1 LADNYQ
7 LSANRLKI
15 ENRARLY
22 GLLRFVYAL
31 LAGGVCAFAVILLP
45 LAAANAKDVIDA
57 FDNGTAGAGEIVWLA
72 MYGVSFLGLIVGAI
86 TVLSCFLRGL
96 KAMLT
101 LFIPV
106 KVPQDLYLGTPQQPS
121 RSTVGAKTVYQ
132 DLFKHRTISTYTALP
147 GFVARVAQLVSSR
160 LRYATPPM
168 HRPIRAFLGVKA
180 IVLTLLLCLPAILA
194 LPVLEDLFADMLGDP
209 GLAKHL
215 TATSVPWLLL
225 GVVLGG
231 RVIRFL
237 VLLAMM
243 PAAPRVEVQEQRVH
257 MENTGNPVNF
267 FNHAN
272 EAVEDERVAD
282 FPNRMY
288 KAVRPDIGTAR
299 PGETKQFRGFMLYE
313 TQPWPMKTG
322 GALACIIAGMG
333 GAFMGAV
340 GLAALVLMPVNPLVK
355 ASVYDI
361 GMWMLGA
368 LVACVVASRLMA
380 EARSLQLV
388 YRFRSAFLLM
398 DFNGTYTSSEI
409 GLGDGRGGQLH
420 ARRSSMQSDT
430 YLTLYASS
438 LVTECYGPKALQQQL
453 RYIVSAEVNDDLK
466 QLTGTLVKRFQTYA
480 DSGASL
486 PGVRIDPQAQQ
497 LIQANAMIE
506 EATAAAKKRGRKLGK
521 SKHAEQP
528 QIDITP
534 PPQIDA
540 DAEGPPEA

>member
-1 LADNYQ
+1 MADNYQ

-31 LAGGVCAFAVILLP
+31 LAAGVCAVAFLLLP
-45 LAAANAKDVIDA
+45 VSLANAKEKIEAIND
-57 FDNGTAGAGEIVWLA
+57 GTAGMAEAVWLV
-72 MYGVSFLGLIVGAI
+72 MYGVAVVGFVVGAI
-86 TVLSCFLRGL
+86 TALSCFLRGL

-106 KVPQDLYLGTPQQPS
+106 KVPQDLYLGAPQQPS

-180 IVLTLLLCLPAILA
+180 IVLTLLLCLPAFLS
-194 LPVLEDLFADMLGDP
+194 LPLLEPAFEDMLGDP
-209 GLAKHL
+209 ELAKHI

-225 GVVLGG
+225 AVVVGG

-267 FNHAN
+267 FNHAS

-333 GAFMGAV
+333 GALMGAV

-361 GMWMLGA
+361 GMWMLGG

-420 ARRSSMQSDT
+420 ARRSAMQSDT
-430 YLTLYASS
+430 YLTLFASS
-438 LVTECYGPKALQQQL
+438 LVTECYGPKALQQQM

-506 EATAAAKKRGRKLGK
+506 EATAAAKKRGRKLGN

-528 QIDITP
+528 QIEITP
-534 PPQIDA
+534 PPQIDG
-540 DAEGPPEA
+540 DAQGPPEA

>member
-1 LADNYQ
+1 MAENYQ

-22 GLLRFVYAL
+22 GLLRFVYAA
-31 LAGGVCAFAVILLP
+31 LAGGVCAIAVVTLP
-45 LAAANAKDVIDA
+45 LAAINAQEVFDA
-57 FDNGTAGAGEIVWLA
+57 FDNNTAGAAEVVWIA
-72 MYGVSFLGLIVGAI
+72 AYVVSFIGLFVGAI

-106 KVPQDLYLGTPQQPS
+106 KVPQDLYLGAPSQPQ
-121 RSTVGAKTVYQ
+121 RSTVGAKTVFQ

-180 IVLTLLLCLPAILA
+180 IIITLLLCLPAVLS
-194 LPVLEDLFADMLGDP
+194 LPPLRPAFEQMVGDP
-209 GLAKHL
+209 EIAKHI

-231 RVIRFL
+231 RVIRFF

-267 FNHAN
+267 FNHAT

-288 KAVRPDIGTAR
+288 KVARPDIGTAR
-299 PGETKQFRGFMLYE
+299 PGETKQFRGFMLFE
-313 TQPWPMKTG
+313 TQPWPKKTG
-322 GALACIIAGMG
+322 GAMACIIAGMG
-333 GAFMGAV
+333 GALMGAV
-340 GLAALVLMPVNPLVK
+340 GLAALVLMPVNPLVQS
-355 ASVYDI
+355 SVYDI
-361 GMWMLGA
+361 ALWMLGG
-368 LVACVVASRLMA
+368 LVACVVASRLMG
-380 EARSLQLV
+380 EARALQLV
-388 YRFRSAFLLM
+388 YRFRSAFILM

-420 ARRSSMQSDT
+420 ARRSAMQSDT

-466 QLTGTLVKRFQTYA
+466 ELVASLTKQFQTYA

-486 PGVRIDPQAQQ
+486 PGVRIDPSAQQ
-497 LIQANAMIE
+497 MIQANAMIE
-506 EATAAAKKRGRKLGK
+506 EASAAAKKRGNKLGK
-521 SKHAEQP
+521 SKHAESP
-528 QIDITP
+528 QIDMTP
-534 PPQIDA
+534 PPQIDGE
-540 DAEGPPEA
+540 AEEVE

>member
-1 LADNYQ
+1 MADNYQ

-22 GLLRFVYAL
+22 GLLRFVYAI
-31 LAGGVCAFAVILLP
+31 LAGGVCAFSILLLP
-45 LAAANAKDVIDA
+45 LAMANAQEKIDA
-57 FDNGTAGAGEIVWLA
+57 IDNGTAGMGEVVWLA
-72 MYGVSFLGLIVGAI
+72 AYGVSFLGLFIGAI
-86 TVLSCFLRGL
+86 TALSCFLRGL

-106 KVPQDLYLGTPQQPS
+106 KVPQDLYLGAPTQPD

-132 DLFKHRTISTYTALP
+132 DLFKHRTISTYRALP

-180 IVLTLLLCLPAILA
+180 IILTLLLCLPAILS
-194 LPVLEDLFADMLGDP
+194 LPPIRPAFEDMLGDP
-209 GLAKHL
+209 ELAKHI

-225 GVVLGG
+225 CVVLGG

-243 PAAPRVEVQEQRVH
+243 PAAPRVEVEERRVH

-267 FNHAN
+267 FNHAS

-288 KAVRPDIGTAR
+288 KTARPDIGTAR
-299 PGETKQFRGFMLYE
+299 VGETRQFRGFMLYE

-322 GALACIIAGMG
+322 GALACVLAGMG
-333 GAFMGAV
+333 GALMGAV

-355 ASVYDI
+355 ATVYDI
-361 GMWMLGA
+361 ALWMLGG
-368 LVACVVASRLMA
+368 LVACVVAGRLMA

-388 YRFRSAFLLM
+388 YRFRSAFMLM
-398 DFNGTYTSSEI
+398 DFNGTYTTSQI

-420 ARRSSMQSDT
+420 ARRSAMQSDT
-430 YLTLYASS
+430 YLTLYAAS
-438 LVTECYGPKALQQQL
+438 LVTECYGPKALQQQQ
-453 RYIVSAEVNDDLK
+453 RYIVSSEVNPDLNE
-466 QLTGTLVKRFQTYA
+466 LVGTLVKRFQTYA
-480 DSGASL
+480 DSGARL
-486 PGVRIDPQAQQ
+486 PGVHIDPAAQQ
-497 LIQANAMIE
+497 MIQANAMIE
-506 EATAAAKKRGRKLGK
+506 EASAAAKKRGGKLGK
-521 SKHAEQP
+521 SKHAESP
-528 QIDITP
+528 QIDMTP
-534 PPQIDA
+534 PPQIG
-540 DAEGPPEA
+540 AEQDGPPEE

>member
-31 LAGGVCAFAVILLP
+31 LAAGVCAFAIILLP
-45 LAAANAKDVIDA
+45 LAMANAQDVIDA
-57 FDNGTAGAGEIVWLA
+57 FDDGSAGFGEVVWLIA
-72 MYGVSFLGLIVGAI
+72 YGVSFLGLVVGAV
-86 TVLSCFLRGL
+86 TALSCFLRGL

-106 KVPQDLYLGTPQQPS
+106 KVPQDLYLGTPQQPN

-180 IVLTLLLCLPAILA
+180 IVLTLLLCLPAVLA
-194 LPVLEDLFADMLGDP
+194 LPPLRPILEDLTGDP
-209 GLAKHL
+209 EIAKHI
-215 TATSVPWLLL
+215 TATSIPWLLL
-225 GVVLGG
+225 AVVFGG
-231 RVIRFL
+231 RVIRLL

-243 PAAPRVEVQEQRVH
+243 PAAPRVEVHEQRIH

-267 FNHAN
+267 FNHAS

-288 KAVRPDIGTAR
+288 KVARPDIGTAK
-299 PGETKQFRGFMLYE
+299 PGETKQFRGFMLFE

-322 GALACIIAGMG
+322 GALACVIAGMG
-333 GAFMGAV
+333 GAVMGAV
-340 GLAALVLMPVNPLVK
+340 GLAALVLMPVNPLVQ

-361 GMWMLGA
+361 ALWMLGG
-368 LVACVVASRLMA
+368 LVACVVASRLMG

-388 YRFRSAFLLM
+388 YRFRSALLLM

-430 YLTLYASS
+430 YLTLFATS

-453 RYIVSAEVNDDLK
+453 RYIVSAEVNDELK
-466 QLTGTLVKRFQTYA
+466 QLTGKLTGQFQTYA

-486 PGVRIDPQAQQ
+486 PGVRIDPAAQQ
-497 LIQANAMIE
+497 MIQANAMIT
-506 EATAAAKKRGRKLGK
+506 EAASAAKKRGHNLGQ
-521 SKHAEQP
+521 SKHAKSP
-528 QIDITP
+528 QIETTP

-540 DAEGPPEA
+540 EQGGSPEE